1 MFQRKLA
8 KSAKLAKIRRGIPAV
23 PLRAKCMLRLP
34 VSSSEALTLAQTA
47 LTQRKHSAAFVN
59 TDAAA
64 SQLALAVPLFALP
77 AAEEPDCEGMW
88 SEKPCCAFVVCACDY
103 NQSWGGGGKELSSS
117 TFGGSSGCSCSLS
130 SLIRLLAAHSRAS
143 SVNSFSFFFFY
154 LFLIFFVIFAAHGS
168 GGSTRL
174 RFKAV

>member
-8 KSAKLAKIRRGIPAV
+8 KSAKLAKIRWGIPAV
-23 PLRAKCMLRLP
+23 PLRATCMLRLP

-103 NQSWGGGGKELSSS
+103 NQSWGGGKLSSS

-174 RFKAV
+174 RFKGV